1 MDLRLKRWLPWCL
14 IGAIALGGCAKRNQ
28 NTDKSQ
34 DNQENRLTISD
45 FSLEQSSN
53 QGQLWWRLKAKQ
65 ATYTIDKKIAKVSD
79 LAGELY
85 QDGQVVMRLTAK
97 TADVEQD
104 GERVILRGDVTA
116 SETRNQLVVNSQ
128 ELEWQASKDLL
139 SIRKNISA
147 SNPQARATGQRG
159 EYTSR
164 QRRLEMFDQ
173 TVTIV
178 PAENLRLTTN
188 YLLWEVDSKTIS
200 SNKTTLAER
209 FRDNKLIEK
218 LTAERVA
225 YNLDRRVADF
235 SGQLRF
241 NSLAQS
247 MQVTANSGTWD
258 VPKESIVLRDNIRFT
273 GSEPPLQISANLA
286 RWNIPQQTITAS
298 NALEIFYVKEQ
309 ANFKANQGNIDLKN
323 NVATLS
329 GNAQGT
335 STKNQANL
343 RADNIT
349 WAIDSQQIVGRGG
362 VRYQQTDPK
371 LLLTGTEGVGKLQDQ
386 NVVVT
391 GTKNQLVETEIVP
404 PPASP

>member
-1 MDLRLKRWLPWCL
+1 MALRLKPWWPLFL
-14 IGAIALGGCAKRNQ
+14 IGVIALSGCAKRNQ
-28 NTDKSQ
+28 NTGKAQ
-34 DNQENRLTISD
+34 DDQENRLTIGD
-45 FSLEQSSN
+45 FSLEQSN
-53 QGQLWWRLKAKQ
+53 NKGQLWWRLKAKQ

-85 QDGQVVMRLTAK
+85 QDGQIVMRLTAK

-116 SETRNQLVVNSQ
+116 SETRNQLVVSSQ

-139 SIRKNISA
+139 SIRKNINA
-147 SNPQARATGQRG
+147 SNPQARATAQRG
-159 EYTSR
+159 EYISR

-173 TVTIV
+173 IVTIV
-178 PAENLRLTTN
+178 PAENLRMTTN

-200 SNKTTLAER
+200 SNQTILAER

-235 SGQLRF
+235 SGQIRF
-241 NSLAQS
+241 SALAQS
-247 MQVTANSGTWD
+247 MQVTANSGTWN
-258 VPKESIVLRDNIRFT
+258 VSEELISLRDNIRFT
-273 GSEPPLQISANLA
+273 GSEPPLQISANSA
-286 RWNIPQQTITAS
+286 RWNIAQQTIGAS

-309 ANFKANQGNIDLKN
+309 AKFRANQGNIDLKN

-349 WAIDSQQIVGRGG
+349 WSIDSQQIVGRGG
-362 VRYQQTDPK
+362 VRYQQNDPQ

-391 GTKNQLVETEIVP
+391 GTKNQLVETEIIP